1 MNQPHYWI
9 GIDVAKAHLDVHI
22 RPTAELFQVPNTD
35 AGIAQLVQRLEPLQ
49 PRLVVLEAT
58 GGLEFPAAVGLDS
71 AQLPVAIVNPRQV
84 RDFAKA
90 TGKRAKTD
98 ALDAAVLAH
107 FAEAIQPNVSTIT
120 DEASQRMAEL
130 VARRRQIVE
139 MLTAEKN
146 RLGTARGSV
155 RQDIEA
161 HLEWLEKRLEELE
174 AQLQQAIRQSPLWL
188 ERVNLLKSVPGVGEV
203 TSSTLL
209 VNLPEL
215 GSLSHKQISSLVG
228 VAPLNHDSGKHRGKQ
243 VIWGGRAQV
252 RAVLYMATLVASR
265 SNPVIKAFY
274 ERLCQKGKPKKVA
287 LTACMHKLLIIL
299 NAMVK
304 SATPWQPNLVEQ
316 A

>member
-1 MNQPHYWI
+1 MNQLQYWI
-9 GIDVAKAHLDVHI
+9 GIDVAKDHLDIHV
-22 RPTAELFQVPNTD
+22 RPSAELFQVENTE
-35 AGIAQLVQRLEPLQ
+35 AGITELVQRLEPLH
-49 PRLVVLEAT
+49 PMLVVFEAT
-58 GGLEFPAAVGLDS
+58 GGLEIPAAVRLS
-71 AQLPVAIVNPRQV
+71 RAQLPVAIVNPRQV

-107 FAEAIQPNVSTIT
+107 FAEAIQPNVSTIA
-120 DEASQRMAEL
+120 DEESQRMAEL
-130 VARRRQIVE
+130 VARRRQVVE

-146 RLGTARGSV
+146 RLGTVRGPV
-155 RQDIEA
+155 QQDIEA
-161 HLEWLEKRLEELE
+161 HIEWLEKRLEALE
-174 AQLQQAIRQSPLWL
+174 AQLQQAIQQSPLWL

-243 VIWGGRAQV
+243 AIWGGRAQV
-252 RAVLYMATLVASR
+252 RAVLYMAALVATQR
-265 SNPVIKAFY
+265 NPVIKTFY
-274 ERLCQKGKPKKVA
+274 ERLCQNGKPKKVA

-304 SATPWQPNLVEQ
+304 NATRWQPNLVQQ

>member
-1 MNQPHYWI
+1 
-9 GIDVAKAHLDVHI
+9 
-22 RPTAELFQVPNTD
+22 
-35 AGIAQLVQRLEPLQ
+35 
-49 PRLVVLEAT
+49 
-58 GGLEFPAAVGLDS
+58 
-71 AQLPVAIVNPRQV
+71 
-84 RDFAKA
+84 
-90 TGKRAKTD
+90 
-98 ALDAAVLAH
+98 
-107 FAEAIQPNVSTIT
+107 
-120 DEASQRMAEL
+120 
-130 VARRRQIVE
+130 

-146 RLGTARGSV
+146 RLGTVRGSV

-161 HLEWLEKRLEELE
+161 HLEWLDKRLEELE

-188 ERVNLLKSVPGVGEV
+188 ERVNLLRSAPGVGEV

>member
-1 MNQPHYWI
+1 MNQTQRWI
-9 GIDVAKAHLDVHI
+9 GIDVAKDHLDVYV
-22 RPTAELFQVPNTD
+22 RPSAELFQVPNTE
-35 AGIAQLVQRLEPLQ
+35 AGITNLVERLAPLL
-49 PRLVVLEAT
+49 PKLVVLEAT
-58 GGLEFPAAVGLDS
+58 GGLEIPAAVGLS
-71 AQLPVAIVNPRQV
+71 HAQLPVAIVNPRQV

-107 FAEAIQPNVSTIT
+107 FAEAIQPTVRTIANE
-120 DEASQRMAEL
+120 EAQQMEEL
-130 VARRRQIVE
+130 VARRRQLVE

-146 RLGTARGSV
+146 RLGTVRGSV

-161 HLEWLEKRLEELE
+161 HIEWMEKRLADLE
-174 AQLQQAIRQSPLWL
+174 AQLQQAIEQSPLWL
-188 ERVNLLKSVPGVGEV
+188 KRVNLLKSVPGVGAV
-203 TSSTLL
+203 TSTTLL

-228 VAPLNHDSGKHRGKQ
+228 VAPINHDSGKHRGKQ
-243 VIWGGRAQV
+243 FIWGGRAQV
-252 RAVLYMATLVASR
+252 RAVLYMATLTATQC
-265 SNPVIKAFY
+265 NPVIKAFY

-304 SATPWQPNLVEQ
+304 SATPWQPNFVEQ

>member
-1 MNQPHYWI
+1 MNQPLYWI
-9 GIDVAKAHLDVHI
+9 GIDVAKAHLDVHV
-22 RPTAELFQVPNTD
+22 RPTAELFQVPNTTE
-35 AGIAQLVQRLEPLQ
+35 GIAQLVQRLEPLQ
-49 PRLVVLEAT
+49 PRLVILEAT
-58 GGLEFPAAVGLDS
+58 GGLEFPAAVALNQ

-107 FAEAIQPNVSTIT
+107 FAEAIQPPVSSIA
-120 DEASQRMAEL
+120 DEDSQRMAEL

-146 RLGTARGSV
+146 RLGTVRGSV

-161 HLEWLEKRLEELE
+161 HLEWLENRLAELE
-174 AQLQQAIRQSPLWL
+174 SQLQQAIRQSPLWL
-188 ERVNLLKSVPGVGEV
+188 ERVNLLRSVPLLGDV
-203 TSSTLL
+203 TSTTLL

-215 GSLSHKQISSLVG
+215 GSLSHKQISCLVG
-228 VAPLNHDSGKHRGKQ
+228 LAPLNHDSGKHRGKQ
-243 VIWGGRAQV
+243 VIWGRRAQV
-252 RAVLYMATLVASR
+252 RAVLYMATLVATR
-265 SNPVIKAFY
+265 CNPVIKTFY